1 MKPQYRA
8 AIRQPLNIAML
19 IATFLAGLIAAWW
32 LFPIGLALW
41 GFMVWGVATHPV
53 TQLESVQPERP
64 TAVPRFQ
71 SSLDRIEDS
80 QRQVLNAIGATKNP
94 IRQALTPLQTEV
106 NGLVDK
112 CHAVAQRAI
121 PLETQRQAR
130 AKMDSSLESEIA
142 TLDQQLAQFTD
153 DGIKKVLEKSRAS
166 LQSQLDKR
174 NVLTAQLDHVEAQ
187 LNGVATVLERAA
199 VEIARLQKLAGN
211 TAATRIGELTTEVR
225 QQSTAL
231 AELGKTFLPA

>member
-8 AIRQPLNIAML
+8 ALRQPLNIAML
-19 IATFLAGLIAAWW
+19 AATCLAGLFAAWW
-32 LFPIGLALW
+32 MFPIGLVLW
-41 GFMVWGVATHPV
+41 GLMVWGVATHPV

-64 TAVPRFQ
+64 TPVPRFQ
-71 SSLDRIEDS
+71 PNLDRIENS

-106 NGLVDK
+106 NRLVDQ

-121 PLETQRQAR
+121 PLVAQRQSR
-130 AKMDSSLESEIA
+130 AKMDGNLESEIA

-153 DGIKKVLEKSRAS
+153 DGIKKVLAQSRAS
-166 LQSQLDKR
+166 LQAQLDKR
-174 NVLTAQLDHVEAQ
+174 NALTAQLDHVDSQ
-187 LNGVATVLERAA
+187 LNGVTTVLANLA
-199 VEIARLQKLAGN
+199 TEIARLQKLDGSA
-211 TAATRIGELTTEVR
+211 AATRIGELTTAVR

-231 AELGKTFLPA
+231 DDLAKTCLPA

>member
-1 MKPQYRA
+1 MKPHYRVA
-8 AIRQPLNIAML
+8 FRQPLNIAML
-19 IATFLAGLIAAWW
+19 IATFLAGVIAAWW
-32 LFPIGLALW
+32 MFPIGLVVW

-64 TAVPRFQ
+64 VAVPRFQ
-71 SSLDRIEDS
+71 SSLDRIEDI

-112 CHAVAQRAI
+112 CHAMAQRAR
-121 PLETQRQAR
+121 PLETQRQSR

-142 TLDQQLAQFTD
+142 TLDQQLTQVTD

-166 LQSQLDKR
+166 LQVQLNNR
-174 NVLTAQLDHVEAQ
+174 NALMAQLDHVDS
-187 LNGVATVLERAA
+187 LLSGVATVLANMA
-199 VEIARLQKLAGN
+199 TEIARLPKLDGSA
-211 TAATRIGELTTEVR
+211 AATRIGELTADLR

-231 AELGKTFLPA
+231 GELAKTFLQA

>member
-1 MKPQYRA
+1 MKPHYRA
-8 AIRQPLNIAML
+8 ALRQPLNMAML
-19 IATFLAGLIAAWW
+19 IAAFLAGVIAAWW
-32 LFPIGLALW
+32 MFPIGLALW

-53 TQLESVQPERP
+53 TQLKSVQPERP
-64 TAVPRFQ
+64 VTVPRFQ

-94 IRQALTPLQTEV
+94 IRQALTSLQTEV
-106 NGLVDK
+106 NRLVDK
-112 CHAVAQRAI
+112 CHAVSQRAI
-121 PLETQRQAR
+121 PLEAQRQSR

-166 LQSQLDKR
+166 LQAQLDQR
-174 NVLTAQLDHVEAQ
+174 NALTAQLDHIEAQ
-187 LNGVATVLERAA
+187 LNGVATVLESMATK
-199 VEIARLQKLAGN
+199 IARLQKLAGN
-211 TAATRIGELTTEVR
+211 AAATRIGELTMDLR

-231 AELGKTFLPA
+231 DDLVKTSMVV

>member
-1 MKPQYRA
+1 MKPHYRVA
-8 AIRQPLNIAML
+8 FRQPLNIAML
-19 IATFLAGLIAAWW
+19 IATFLAGVIAAWW
-32 LFPIGLALW
+32 MFPIGLVVW

-64 TAVPRFQ
+64 VAVPRFQ

-130 AKMDSSLESEIA
+130 AKMDSNLESEIA

-153 DGIKKVLEKSRAS
+153 DGIKKVLTQSRAS
-166 LQSQLDKR
+166 LQTQLDKR
-174 NVLTAQLDHVEAQ
+174 NALTAQLDHIDTQ
-187 LNGVATVLERAA
+187 LTGVATALESAA
-199 VEIARLQKLAGN
+199 TEITRLQKLDGSV
-211 TAATRIGELTTEVR
+211 AATRIGELTADVR

-231 AELGKTFLPA
+231 DELVKTFLPA

>member
-1 MKPQYRA
+1 MKPHYRVA
-8 AIRQPLNIAML
+8 FRQPLNIAML
-19 IATFLAGLIAAWW
+19 IATFLAGVIAAWW
-32 LFPIGLALW
+32 MFPIGLVVW

-71 SSLDRIEDS
+71 PSLDRIEDS

-121 PLETQRQAR
+121 PLETQRQSR
-130 AKMDSSLESEIA
+130 AKMDSNLESEIA
-142 TLDQQLAQFTD
+142 TLDQQLAQFAD
-153 DGIKKVLEKSRAS
+153 EGIKKVLAQSRAS
-166 LQSQLDKR
+166 LQTQLDNR
-174 NVLTAQLDHVEAQ
+174 NALTAQLDHIDAQ
-187 LNGVATVLERAA
+187 LTGVATALESTAT
-199 VEIARLQKLAGN
+199 EIVRLSKLDGTA
-211 TAATRIGELTTEVR
+211 AATRIGELTTDVR
-225 QQSTAL
+225 QQSTAFDEL
-231 AELGKTFLPA
+231 AKTFLPA

>member
-1 MKPQYRA
+1 MKPHYRA
-8 AIRQPLNIAML
+8 ALRQPLNIAML
-19 IATFLAGLIAAWW
+19 IATALAGLIAAWW
-32 LFPIGLALW
+32 MFPIGLALW

-53 TQLESVQPERP
+53 TQLESVQPARP
-64 TAVPRFQ
+64 AAVPRFQ
-71 SSLDRIEDS
+71 SLVDRIEDR
-80 QRQVLNAIGATKNP
+80 QRQVLNAIGATRNSV
-94 IRQALTPLQTEV
+94 RQALTPLQTEV

-112 CHAVAQRAI
+112 CYAVVQRTL
-121 PLETQRQAR
+121 PLETQRQSR

-166 LQSQLDKR
+166 LQAQLDNR

-211 TAATRIGELTTEVR
+211 TATTRVGELTTEVR

-231 AELGKTFLPA
+231 AELGRTSL

>member
-1 MKPQYRA
+1 MKPHYRA
-8 AIRQPLNIAML
+8 ALRQPLNIAML
-19 IATFLAGLIAAWW
+19 VAALLAGVIAAWW
-32 LFPIGLALW
+32 MFPIGLALW

-53 TQLESVQPERP
+53 TQLESTQAERP
-64 TAVPRFQ
+64 VAVPRFQ
-71 SSLDRIEDS
+71 SSLDRIENS

-112 CHAVAQRAI
+112 CHVVAQRAI

-142 TLDQQLAQFTD
+142 TLDQQLVQFTD

-166 LQSQLDKR
+166 LQVQLNSR
-174 NVLTAQLDHVEAQ
+174 NALTAQLDRVDSQ
-187 LNGVATVLERAA
+187 LNGVAAVLANMA
-199 VEIARLQKLAGN
+199 TEIARLQKLDGSA
-211 TAATRIGELTTEVR
+211 AATHVGELTADAR

-231 AELGKTFLPA
+231 DELAKTFLPV

>member
-8 AIRQPLNIAML
+8 ALRQPLNVAML
-19 IATFLAGLIAAWW
+19 IATLLAGLLAAWW
-32 LFPIGLALW
+32 MFLIGLVLW

-53 TQLESVQPERP
+53 TQLESTQPERP
-64 TAVPRFQ
+64 VAVPRFQ
-71 SSLDRIEDS
+71 SSLDRIENS

-121 PLETQRQAR
+121 PLEAQRQAR
-130 AKMDSSLESEIA
+130 AKMDGNLESEIA

-153 DGIKKVLEKSRAS
+153 DGIKKVFARSSSAVDCCR
-166 LQSQLDKR
+166 
-174 NVLTAQLDHVEAQ
+174 T
-187 LNGVATVLERAA
+187 AA
-199 VEIARLQKLAGN
+199 VNSPMRVAAALPSSFCKRAISVAMFAS
-211 TAATRIGELTTEVR
+211 TAATPFSCE
-225 QQSTAL
+225 ST
-231 AELGKTFLPA
+231 

>member
-8 AIRQPLNIAML
+8 ALRQPLNIAML
-19 IATFLAGLIAAWW
+19 VATFLAGLIAAWW
-32 LFPIGLALW
+32 MFPIGLALW

-53 TQLESVQPERP
+53 TQLESTQPERP
-64 TAVPRFQ
+64 VAVPRFQ
-71 SSLDRIEDS
+71 SSLDRIENS

-112 CHAVAQRAI
+112 CHALAQRAI
-121 PLETQRQAR
+121 PLETQRQSH

-166 LQSQLDKR
+166 LQAQLDKR
-174 NVLTAQLDHVEAQ
+174 NALTAQLDHVDAQ
-187 LNGVATVLERAA
+187 LNGVATVIASTA
-199 VEIARLQKLAGN
+199 TEITRLQKLDGSA
-211 TAATRIGELTTEVR
+211 AATRIGELTTDAR

-231 AELGKTFLPA
+231 DELAKTAM

>member
-1 MKPQYRA
+1 MKPHYRVA
-8 AIRQPLNIAML
+8 FRQPLNIAML
-19 IATFLAGLIAAWW
+19 VASLLAGVIAAWW
-32 LFPIGLALW
+32 MFPIGLALW

-53 TQLESVQPERP
+53 TQLESTQPERP

-121 PLETQRQAR
+121 PLETQRQSR

-166 LQSQLDKR
+166 LQVQLEER
-174 NVLTAQLDHVEAQ
+174 NALTAQLDHVDSQ
-187 LNGVATVLERAA
+187 LIGVATVLASTTT
-199 VEIARLQKLAGN
+199 EIARLPKLDGN
-211 TAATRIGELTTEVR
+211 AAATRIGELTTDVR
-225 QQSTAL
+225 RQSTAL
-231 AELGKTFLPA
+231 DELRKTSITS

>member
-1 MKPQYRA
+1 MKPHYRA
-8 AIRQPLNIAML
+8 ALRQPLNIAML
-19 IATFLAGLIAAWW
+19 VATFLAGVFAAWW
-32 LFPIGLALW
+32 MLPIGLAVW

-53 TQLESVQPERP
+53 TQLESVQPDRP
-64 TAVPRFQ
+64 AAVPRFQ
-71 SSLDRIEDS
+71 SSLDRIESS

-94 IRQALTPLQTEV
+94 IRPALTPLQTEV
-106 NGLVDK
+106 NRLVDQ
-112 CHAVAQRAI
+112 CHAVSQRTI
-121 PLETQRQAR
+121 PLESQRQSR

-174 NVLTAQLDHVEAQ
+174 NALTAQLDHVEAQ
-187 LNGVATVLERAA
+187 LNGVATMLSNMAT
-199 VEIARLQKLAGN
+199 EIARLPKLDGSA
-211 TAATRIGELTTEVR
+211 AATRIDELTAAVR

-231 AELGKTFLPA
+231 AELGRTSL